1 MHYLIIEFRGGILE
15 GKQED
20 FSSVLSVHGKQRGRE
35 SSMWFCKES
44 RTAWSH
50 VFFLLICILYYCLCS
65 PLSVVV

>member
-35 SSMWFCKES
+35 RAACGFARSRGRHGLMFSFC
-44 RTAWSH
+44 
-50 VFFLLICILYYCLCS
+50 
-65 PLSVVV
+65 